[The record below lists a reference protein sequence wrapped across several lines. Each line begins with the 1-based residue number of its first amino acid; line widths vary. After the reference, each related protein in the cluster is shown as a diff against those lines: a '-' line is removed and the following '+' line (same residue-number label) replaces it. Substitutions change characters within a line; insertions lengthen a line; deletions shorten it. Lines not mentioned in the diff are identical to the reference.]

1 MIDVVGGVYLERCVQ
16 PRWHQL
22 YGSAGRAAAA
32 LSAQTDVVL
41 HTYVDDISKRELE
54 ARVASFRRA
63 SLSPHHIDRTISF
76 DYVHPLSVPVI
87 LPAPQLLKHVEPIRV
102 EADTVLR
109 FGMLEGDA
117 IVRGKT
123 VVYDPQSA
131 TNPSLFGANG
141 SHAARLAVVANAY
154 EIRLLSGL
162 EDVEEGARRL
172 LAQEKA
178 EVVVVKRGSA
188 GALVLME
195 GSRHEVPAFR
205 TQLVFSIGSGDVF
218 AAAFALFW
226 AVEGIAPAEAAELAS
241 RSTAIYCES
250 RSAPLLSAQELRA
263 HSLTAVNANTGRVY
277 LAGPFFCLKERWM
290 IEEARSHLSA
300 MRLDV
305 FSPLHDVGPGPAN
318 VVAPADLAAMDRCDR
333 MLALLDGADPGTLF
347 EVGYARA
354 KGLPVFVLAETLTEE
369 QLKMIDGSGCVRTDD
384 FATAIYWPIRLS
396 GG

>member
-32 LSAQTDVVL
+32 LSAQTDVIL

-54 ARVASFRRA
+54 ARVASFKRA
-63 SLSPHHIDRTISF
+63 SLSSHPIARTISF

-87 LPAPQLLKHVEPIRV
+87 LPAPQLLKHVEPIEV

-131 TNPSLFGANG
+131 NTPSLFGANG
-141 SHAARLAVVANAY
+141 SRATRLAVVANAY

-162 EDVEEGARRL
+162 ENVEDGARWV
-172 LAQEKA
+172 LAQDNA
-178 EVVVVKRGSA
+178 EVVVVKRGSE
-188 GALVLME
+188 GALVFTAS
-195 GSRHEVPAFR
+195 SRHEVPAFR
-205 TQLVFSIGSGDVF
+205 TQLVFSIGSGDIF
-218 AAAFALFW
+218 ASAFALFW
-226 AVEGIAPAEAAELAS
+226 AVQGLAPEEAAELAS
-241 RSTAIYCES
+241 RSTAMYCES
-250 RSAPLLSAQELRA
+250 RSAPLLTAQELRTR
-263 HSLTAVNANTGRVY
+263 SLAAVHANKGRVY

-290 IEEARSHLSA
+290 VEEARSHLLG
-300 MRLDV
+300 MRLEV

-318 VVAPADLAAMDRCDR
+318 VVAPADLAALDRCDR
-333 MLALLDGADPGTLF
+333 VLALLDGADPGTLF

-354 KGLPVFVLAETLTEE
+354 KGLPVFVLSETLTEE

-384 FATAIYWPIRLS
+384 FATAIYLTAW
-396 GG
+396 G